1 MNIYQII
8 ELDVTDC
15 LPFRF
20 SDFKLSRFLFLIL
33 FKIYYVAIYW
43 NTWNKILKCWF
54 KLVPHYTY
62 EKTL

>member
-8 ELDVTDC
+8 ELDVKDC
-15 LPFRF
+15 LP
-20 SDFKLSRFLFLIL
+20 SRILNWVDSFLFLIL